1 MKIVSTSCLLN
12 FIILACNTCYKQRAY
27 VSDYNALVCI
37 QPPSLFLSFAIH
49 LILLF
54 ICFFPHSSPSLS
66 LTLLLLL
73 LFFLNIVRT
82 DLFRPCDPFW
92 IIIYVCT
99 FWFCISTTGEQL
111 HCNIIYFHN
120 IWNAIGY
127 KRFNWFESFSNK

>member
-37 QPPSLFLSFAIH
+37 QPPSLFCNTFDIVVYMLLST
-49 LILLF
+49 LF
-54 ICFFPHSSPSLS
+54 SLS
-66 LTLLLLL
+66 LAHSVVVVT
-73 LFFLNIVRT
+73 FFLNIVRT